1 MTSPEVSGAWYRL
14 DQEALL
20 QADIPDTGQPIGL
33 SMSVRMPSSAGQ
45 MHVRKCP
52 VCPDFCIALI
62 SHAYFADIFRTSR
75 CPGGAEVMIG
85 WSFFGG
91 FGHLCLSGFLSVP
104 HGPAKS
110 MPAIPSAPIKY
121 GSPHPS

>member
-1 MTSPEVSGAWYRL
+1 MSGVS
-14 DQEALL
+14 
-20 QADIPDTGQPIGL
+20 
-33 SMSVRMPSSAGQ
+33 
-45 MHVRKCP
+45 
-52 VCPDFCIALI
+52 
-62 SHAYFADIFRTSR
+62 
-75 CPGGAEVMIG
+75 EVMIG

-91 FGHLCLSGFLSVP
+91 LGHLCLSGFLSVP